1 MIIFLIAIQV
11 LVSIPLWFPVVLKL
25 RARFIKKKE
34 PGMDK
39 SFISDFAIIVTA
51 YKQLDLIE
59 SVVHSVLQSTYSNY
73 MIYVVADAC
82 EQKDIAFDSERV
94 VILYPDK
101 ILAGNTRS
109 HFYAINRF
117 VRAHN
122 VITIIDSDNLVD
134 KKYLEQ
140 MHVKFQQGYEAVQG
154 VRTARNLNSF
164 YACLDETGDMYYRFI
179 DRKLLFES
187 GSSASL
193 AGSGMSFTTAL
204 YKECLEKVDI
214 SGAGFDKVLQ
224 YELLYRDYNVAFA
237 ENAVVYDGKT
247 SKSDQLVKQR
257 ARWINTW
264 FRYWVLA
271 LKLLGRSVRNFS
283 WNQFAFSIMLLRPP
297 LFVLFFIVFLFILSD
312 IILLPYFLIFWL
324 AVLLV
329 FITVFFTS
337 LSYFK
342 SGKIIYLSLL
352 RIPKFI
358 FWQVVAMGKA
368 KSANKLS
375 VATEHKSSD
384 YK

>member
-25 RARFIKKKE
+25 RSLFIKKKE
-34 PGMDK
+34 PDIDG
-39 SFISDFAIIVTA
+39 SFLSDFGIIITA

-59 SVVHSVLQSTYSNY
+59 DVVYSVLQSTYGNY

-82 EQKDIAFDSERV
+82 EQRITFDSERV
-94 VILYPDK
+94 VMLYPDT

-109 HFYAINRF
+109 HFYAVNRF

-134 KKYLEQ
+134 KNYLEQ
-140 MHVKFQQGYEAVQG
+140 MHIKFQQGYKAIQG

-204 YKECLEKVDI
+204 YKECLENVDI

-224 YELLYRDYNVAFA
+224 YELLCRDYTIAFA

-247 SKSDQLVKQR
+247 TKSDQLVKQR

-264 FRYWVLA
+264 LKYWVLA
-271 LKLLGRSVRNFS
+271 LKLLDRSARNLS

-297 LFVLFFIVFLFILSD
+297 LFVLFFIVFVSILSD
-312 IILLPYFLIFWL
+312 IIFLPYFLIFWL
-324 AVLLV
+324 AVVLV
-329 FITVFFTS
+329 FMIVFFTA

-352 RIPKFI
+352 RMPRFI
-358 FWQVVAMGKA
+358 WWQVVAACKA